1 MPIDFDIFGRIDK
14 CNLTGVELIAQ
25 FQKTAIEA
33 RTMPTQ
39 ASDDMLIAYG
49 YYKQATVGNNE
60 NEAPPETDMVHAFM
74 HKTWSKLKGMTK
86 EEAMRI
92 YIDFINYLD
101 LKSKL

>member
-1 MPIDFDIFGRIDK
+1 MAIDFEIFGRIDK
-14 CNLTGVELIAQ
+14 CNLKGHELIAH
-25 FQKTAIEA
+25 FQKTALEA

-39 ASDDMLIAYG
+39 ASDDMLIAYA

-60 NEAPPETDMVHAFM
+60 NQAPPETDMVHAYM
-74 HKTWSKLKGMTK
+74 HKTWKRLKGMSK

-92 YIDFINYLD
+92 YIDFINYLE